1 MEKDKWFGK
10 KKNRV
15 MKETG
20 LQIKLMDMESMF
32 INLVFLLK
40 NNFLIFI
47 SENSEIIIEMVL
59 VYIITLMDPYILD
72 IGKMVSKKE
81 SHFLLII
88 LVINL

>member
-81 SHFLLII
+81 SHFL
-88 LVINL
+88 